1 MVATSIGIAIS
12 TAMGAVMSAL
22 TSVGTAVAGSI
33 GLTVGT
39 AAAAT
44 GSLATITTGTAAAI
58 GAVSL
63 AGTIAG
69 VASGITGGISSYQ
82 TGKAQEAVYN
92 YNASVAEMNADLARQ
107 EGEDRAAEQRRQ
119 TKRLIAQQNNSF
131 GALGILSGTGT
142 ALDLTSESAYFGE
155 LNAIT
160 EKYNYDLQAW
170 NYENEAI
177 SLRYKAD
184 AAASAGKMGL
194 ITGIVKSTATLLTA
208 GLGASGAASG
218 LGSKITSGLASA
230 FDKPIKMSGGI
241 IGDAITFA

>member
-63 AGTIAG
+63 AGA
-69 VASGITGGISSYQ
+69 ASGILGGISSYQ

-194 ITGIVKSTATLLTA
+194 ITGVVKSTATLLTA
-208 GLGASGAASG
+208 GLGAASG